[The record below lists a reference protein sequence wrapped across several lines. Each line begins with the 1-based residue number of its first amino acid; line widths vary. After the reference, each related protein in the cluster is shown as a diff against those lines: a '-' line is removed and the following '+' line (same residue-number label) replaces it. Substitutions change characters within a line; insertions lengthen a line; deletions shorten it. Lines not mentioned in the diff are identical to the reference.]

1 MGKKT
6 VQVKQVLAD
15 IRAGMHD
22 NALMQ
27 KYELSPGQLKSLM
40 QKLED
45 AGLVK
50 KPVEELVPEK
60 PSYYD
65 TVFTCPA
72 CGLNA
77 PEEFDECPR
86 CGVVPA
92 KYRPSENTGALQS
105 PEKKND
111 KAMKFNTWSQ
121 SMPRSYRGLK
131 ILAAIIVLAAVA
143 VAVFMVNQYLEK
155 ERNAFRPSNREQAD
169 VQSDEDNPSRTI
181 PPQYKELIK
190 RKLPNVAP
198 LNPELD
204 THMRDSMG
212 GIGDALD
219 KRNRA
224 RKDLVDRP

>member
-40 QKLED
+40 KKLED

-50 KPVEELVPEK
+50 KPVEELAPEK

-65 TVFTCPA
+65 TFFTCPA
-72 CGLNA
+72 CGLNE
-77 PEEFDECPR
+77 PGDFEECPR
-86 CGVVPA
+86 CGVVAA
-92 KYRPSENTGALQS
+92 KYRPSEKTGALQS
-105 PEKKND
+105 PEKKTD
-111 KAMKFNTWSQ
+111 KAMKFDTWNQ

-131 ILAAIIVLAAVA
+131 ILAAVIVIAAVA

-155 ERNAFRPSNREQAD
+155 ERNAFHPSDREQTD
-169 VQSDEDNPSRTI
+169 VQLDEDNPSGTI
-181 PPQYKELIK
+181 PPQYKDLIK

-204 THMRDSMG
+204 SHMRDSME

-219 KRNRA
+219 RRNRA
-224 RKDLVDRP
+224 RKDLIDRQ